1 MLFFQ
6 GKVRQ
11 NSLATLGDV
20 ALKEFVGSLSQFNS
34 SQKIELILQGNANAA
49 LKNLLIHQE
58 VKQKLES
65 GYSVRGVF
73 LTNSD
78 PDDNATMYLRMHP
91 EIRLYGKTKVCS
103 EYVDLDLESGVES
116 EFTFSCE
123 SEPLAFSVST
133 LAKMYLFLATGQ
145 DLISIPGISDGQ
157 LFSQNVRLSLG
168 NTDVNK
174 AIVRTLKQPQEHKK
188 FPLFHN
194 GITLLCDKAEYQNL
208 KLTVKNF
215 VVVNGAQSLTAL
227 HNSRDDLTSDLRIL
241 LRVIEVSGNRD
252 LSNQITQISN
262 TQNAIRPRDMR
273 SNHALQTRLK
283 REFEQ
288 LSYDG
293 FVFEVKRGEANE
305 RSQAISNDEAGRLLL
320 AFDLQEPY
328 SCHQIYK
335 VFDEYYSRIFG
346 RPEVNAKRI
355 IFLYLLM
362 QTLKARLGD
371 IQNRAFA
378 GYTLTRFFLFDV
390 LGHIMRKDVVATAF
404 VADPTA
410 LLADRA
416 KLQKFLAIIDDILR
430 ATISDLNYAI
440 SDKGEGFD
448 YKSLLKNQ
456 SQIVQLRK
464 ELMQDYDRELARK
477 RTEPISEI
485 WQKATS
491 VS

>member
-1 MLFFQ
+1 
-6 GKVRQ
+6 
-11 NSLATLGDV
+11 
-20 ALKEFVGSLSQFNS
+20 
-34 SQKIELILQGNANAA
+34 
-49 LKNLLIHQE
+49 
-58 VKQKLES
+58 
-65 GYSVRGVF
+65 
-73 LTNSD
+73 
-78 PDDNATMYLRMHP
+78 
-91 EIRLYGKTKVCS
+91 
-103 EYVDLDLESGVES
+103 
-116 EFTFSCE
+116 
-123 SEPLAFSVST
+123 
-133 LAKMYLFLATGQ
+133 
-145 DLISIPGISDGQ
+145 
-157 LFSQNVRLSLG
+157 
-168 NTDVNK
+168 
-174 AIVRTLKQPQEHKK
+174 
-188 FPLFHN
+188 
-194 GITLLCDKAEYQNL
+194 
-208 KLTVKNF
+208 
-215 VVVNGAQSLTAL
+215 
-227 HNSRDDLTSDLRIL
+227 
-241 LRVIEVSGNRD
+241 
-252 LSNQITQISN
+252 
-262 TQNAIRPRDMR
+262 MR

-410 LLADRA
+410 LLADGA